1 MSNQNLFIVDT
12 GATYHI
18 KMDNMA
24 LANLQ
29 KVSKTVKM
37 GQLFVKVLFQGDYE
51 CEAHQTDGTIKKVV
65 LKDVRVAPG
74 AWCNL
79 LSLTRLLNNGYN
91 LKGNQQGLTAI
102 WCKIMIT
109 FDQTIQARS
118 SYLLGIQLV
127 PKWGSIIN
135 PTFPLNHRIF
145 TPKHKLTNR
154 TIESYL
160 KATNTSFLTLP
171 PTHPGVANEGSP
183 PRPQP
188 PSHFGNLGRFNVA
201 AP

>member
-74 AWCNL
+74 A
-79 LSLTRLLNNGYN
+79 
-91 LKGNQQGLTAI
+91 
-102 WCKIMIT
+102 
-109 FDQTIQARS
+109 
-118 SYLLGIQLV
+118 
-127 PKWGSIIN
+127 
-135 PTFPLNHRIF
+135 
-145 TPKHKLTNR
+145 
-154 TIESYL
+154 
-160 KATNTSFLTLP
+160 
-171 PTHPGVANEGSP
+171 
-183 PRPQP
+183 
-188 PSHFGNLGRFNVA
+188 
-201 AP
+201 